1 MTFGLWRGCLAN
13 IKICSA
19 QCNSSHQELE
29 AFSFLIGKWEGV
41 GKTKLADG
49 RSAEFAVSWIGR
61 YILDGTVIAES

>member
-1 MTFGLWRGCLAN
+1 VSHKPLCGTSASLAN
-13 IKICSA
+13 APK
-19 QCNSSHQELE
+19 ELE